1 MGLASSQ
8 ARILLLTARK
18 SDLEY
23 RAQAISQRKMNIAMQ
38 TQQLATDYS
47 TAMSNRRMKFIYFAD
62 GQSGKSYEEDLSYA
76 GLMAEN
82 SASAGN
88 FLIKTASGKYLI
100 TGDDKVVNAASGM
113 SAKQENMYAV
123 AKKLATADGSISD
136 FYITKE
142 NEKGEVLPSSKGAAT
157 SSINVAKLL
166 QDYQGKMEYVEA
178 ASNNSFFQ
186 SALRNGSFYL
196 YQATNQQ
203 EVKQADGSK
212 ITTCDYECVSWS
224 GLSSINDAYDTSD
237 DAAAEAEY
245 ESKSLVLSNQ
255 DKMLDL
261 ELQQIETQ
269 HKAIE
274 TEYDSVKKVIENN
287 IKVSFKIFS

>member
-23 RAQAISQRKMNIAMQ
+23 RSQAISQRKMNIAMQ

-47 TAMSNRRMKFIYFAD
+47 TAMSNRRMKFIYYAD
-62 GQSGKSYEEDLSYA
+62 GQSGKVLEEDLSYA
-76 GLMAEN
+76 GLMSEN
-82 SASAGN
+82 SAAAGDY
-88 FLIKTASGKYLI
+88 LIKTTSGKYLT
-100 TGDDKVVNAASGM
+100 TGSEVERPVKDSDGNIIGVTSERKES
-113 SAKQENMYAV
+113 EYAV
-123 AKKLATADGSISD
+123 AKKLAAASGDSLSNYSSADDLI
-136 FYITKE
+136 
-142 NEKGEVLPSSKGAAT
+142 
-157 SSINVAKLL
+157 AKYKPYM
-166 QDYQGKMEYVEA
+166 DYVQG

-196 YQATNQQ
+196 YQATNQVTSG
-203 EVKQADGSK
+203 EGENKK
-212 ITTCDYECVSWS
+212 TTCTYECVSWS
-224 GLSSINDAYDTSD
+224 GNSAINDAYDTSD